1 MKPRT
6 LKYFFKEALKSMKR
20 NGLMTLASISTVA
33 LSLFMLGVFL
43 CGVINLNNMA
53 SSLENQVQLSIYL
66 KDGLTTDQIMAVG
79 KQIKAIPNLKHLE
92 FVNKEQAMKEF
103 KARLGDQQQLVNAL
117 GDVNPLPNSYVLT
130 FDNPSDVKATAKL
143 AATFQGVEST
153 HYGQDIVEELFR
165 ITQVIRIGGIVL
177 IGFLA
182 AATLFIISNT
192 IRLTVFARRK
202 EIAIM
207 KYVGAT
213 NGFIRWPFLIEG
225 MLLGLVG
232 AVIAVLCV
240 GEFYHFIT
248 MEVSESLAF
257 FPLVPM
263 FPFFYDVAI
272 YILVGGI
279 IVGAIGSTISLKQYM
294 KV

>member
-6 LKYFFKEALKSMKR
+6 IKYYFKEALKSMKR

-66 KDGLTTDQIMAVG
+66 KDGLTTEQIMSVG
-79 KQIKAIPNLKHLE
+79 KQIKAIPNLKKLE

-103 KARLGDQQQLVNAL
+103 KERLGDQQQLVNAL
-117 GDVNPLPNSYVLT
+117 GGVNPLPNSYVLT

-143 AATFQGVEST
+143 ATTFQGVES
-153 HYGQDIVEELFR
+153 
-165 ITQVIRIGGIVL
+165 
-177 IGFLA
+177 
-182 AATLFIISNT
+182 TLFIISNT

-225 MLLGLVG
+225 MLLGLIG
-232 AVIAVLCV
+232 AIIAVLCV

-272 YILVGGI
+272 YILGGGI
-279 IVGAIGSTISLKQYM
+279 VVGAIGSTISLKQYM

>member
-1 MKPRT
+1 M
-6 LKYFFKEALKSMKR
+6 
-20 NGLMTLASISTVA
+20 
-33 LSLFMLGVFL
+33 
-43 CGVINLNNMA
+43 
-53 SSLENQVQLSIYL
+53 
-66 KDGLTTDQIMAVG
+66 
-79 KQIKAIPNLKHLE
+79 
-92 FVNKEQAMKEF
+92 
-103 KARLGDQQQLVNAL
+103 
-117 GDVNPLPNSYVLT
+117 
-130 FDNPSDVKATAKL
+130 
-143 AATFQGVEST
+143 
-153 HYGQDIVEELFR
+153 
-165 ITQVIRIGGIVL
+165 
-177 IGFLA
+177 
-182 AATLFIISNT
+182 
-192 IRLTVFARRK
+192 FARRK

-232 AVIAVLCV
+232 AIIAVLCV

-263 FPFFYDVAI
+263 FPFFYDVSI